1 MYQRDNKHI
10 YVYMHM
16 HIVNIHIYAYTHTQT
31 YTHTVFQRMINATEK
46 NKGREVFARHR
57 IIY

>member
-1 MYQRDNKHI
+1 
-10 YVYMHM
+10 MHM